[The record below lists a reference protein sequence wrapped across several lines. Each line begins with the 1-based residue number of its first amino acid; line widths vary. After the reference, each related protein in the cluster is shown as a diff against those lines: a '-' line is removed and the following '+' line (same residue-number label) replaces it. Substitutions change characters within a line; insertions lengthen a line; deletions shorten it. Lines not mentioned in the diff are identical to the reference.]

1 MLFYLIQTNFVDI
14 ALVLFLYIFLLT
26 GTTLEKGQ
34 LRIFITA
41 TVILNIIIFADMTD
55 YYLSTLG
62 EVHMLR
68 YITSATG
75 YALRPA
81 AIYFM
86 VLIARS
92 FDKKKAAIFAIPL
105 VINAFLAFASTFNH
119 NMFYFDESNIF
130 HRGVFGFIPFIIS
143 GIYLAVLLVTSFNKY
158 RIGNKLEAAVVIFIA
173 VMSVTAVCMET
184 FFHFKFIINGVGGAS
199 IIFYYAFLNTQTYK
213 RDALTK
219 ALNRHSFYTDS
230 ERMAKKN
237 MIVVSIDLNN
247 LKQINDNEGHDAG
260 DTAIC
265 TVANTIFINI
275 PIWYS
280 LYRMGGDEFA
290 LLCPGASVD
299 SVETM
304 MKKIIDGVKMKGY
317 SLAWG
322 SAQYEA
328 GMNFDEVLAL
338 SDERM
343 YENKRL
349 SKQEAM

>member
-34 LRIFITA
+34 LRIFITS

-55 YYLSTLG
+55 YYLSMLG

-68 YITSATG
+68 YITSAAG
-75 YALRPA
+75 YTLRPA

-86 VLIARS
+86 ILVSRR
-92 FDKKKAAIFAIPL
+92 FDKGRTVILAVPLAVNAI
-105 VINAFLAFASTFNH
+105 LAFASVFNH

-130 HRGVFGFIPFIIS
+130 HRGVFGFIPFLIS
-143 GIYLAVLLVTSFNKY
+143 GIYLAVLFVTSFNKY
-158 RIGNKLEAAVVIFIA
+158 RMGNKLEAAVVIFIV

-230 ERMAKKN
+230 ERMLKKN

-265 TVANTIFINI
+265 TAANTIFMHI
-275 PIWYS
+275 PMWYS

-290 LLCPGASVD
+290 LLCPGASEDSVKTMMQKIVD
-299 SVETM
+299 SITS
-304 MKKIIDGVKMKGY
+304 KGY

-328 GMNFDEVLAL
+328 GMNFDEVLTL

-349 SKQEAM
+349 SKQAIL